1 MKEKINSFR
10 KQTDEI
16 IALCVEEL
24 KGKGPNIDILKAIKK
39 EFEEIKDCISEEGK
53 IRVLNSRR
61 QLLSSRVI
69 NDCADFDYNQELFSK
84 IAEFSDECQKIPKK
98 YLKILFDY

>member
-39 EFEEIKDCISEEGK
+39 S
-53 IRVLNSRR
+53 L
-61 QLLSSRVI
+61 
-69 NDCADFDYNQELFSK
+69 
-84 IAEFSDECQKIPKK
+84 KK
-98 YLKILFDY
+98 